1 MIVGKGGGLVT
12 VEKVKNEGKE
22 MKLGKEREKIA
33 YNRSGKG
40 KKSQFC
46 FFGGGVDDRNAQ
58 YLSLLH
64 IFSKFVCKIKAIVS
78 DDVLSIFG
86 ILSNFCSYILLAE
99 H

>member
-46 FFGGGVDDRNAQ
+46 FFLGGGWMIAMHN
-58 YLSLLH
+58 
-64 IFSKFVCKIKAIVS
+64 ICPCCI
-78 DDVLSIFG
+78 
-86 ILSNFCSYILLAE
+86 
-99 H
+99 